1 MGTANRRKKETET
14 LRTHRSRDYQTQD
27 EQHRLHLQRRNA
39 KFRMARRQ
47 GIPQKLETVP
57 QYESESPSECPR
69 DITFLHLPRH
79 IRLTI
84 LTEAWTIPR
93 IDGQVFGR
101 ACENRGQFNIW
112 QNDIQIWAAKVKQV
126 HLYLA
131 GDVEAVVE
139 RCMEKMLRRWLVW
152 AEAKLL
158 RTPRFRRWNDI
169 MAEPVKSTGPQ
180 KEAVDFPHPPTRASP
195 KDSAPCFYSQPH
207 DQYRQYWDY
216 FEYS

>member
-152 AEAKLL
+152 AEAKLV
-158 RTPRFRRWNDI
+158 RTPRFRRWKYEFRGHTLKTLELIDVI
-169 MAEPVKSTGPQ
+169 R
-180 KEAVDFPHPPTRASP
+180 EAFGW
-195 KDSAPCFYSQPH
+195 KC
-207 DQYRQYWDY
+207 
-216 FEYS
+216 